1 MFELVMGL
9 VFGPTFIFMV
19 WWIVGCIKIG
29 MED

>member
-1 MFELVMGL
+1 MFNIVMGL
-9 VFGPTFIFMV
+9 VFAPVLIFMV